1 MTTII
6 EEFIHKRL
14 NNYRDNTPARPKF
27 YSSNYQ
33 LIHRAL
39 NEAYKKFPNDTVQP
53 ILQFKDAFYGH
64 FDIEGE
70 IIDIPP
76 PKYMSDRISAKGRKI
91 TGTANTRYKDDYE
104 LG

>member
-1 MTTII
+1 M
-6 EEFIHKRL
+6 
-14 NNYRDNTPARPKF
+14 NDYRDNTPARPKSEWF
-27 YSSNYQ
+27 KFDTKNYQ
-33 LIHRAL
+33 LIHKAL
-39 NEAYKKFPNDTVQP
+39 NDVHKKYPNDTLPP

-70 IIDIPP
+70 VIDIPP

-91 TGTANTRYKDDYE
+91 TGTATTKYKDNYD